1 MLISTVP
8 HTKLTGNLKQ
18 KSRSK
23 WVAEFAK
30 SQILQRLKHLQ
41 SGRLTLIDGN
51 EVHHFGNKTLDN
63 DTFADQNANQNTS
76 KKIDKGLV
84 KSATITVLDARFYGE
99 IAFGGSIGAGEAYM
113 LGYWNAENLT
123 DVIRLMCLNQSVMD
137 TLEGGYQWLNKP
149 AMKLL
154 HWLNSNT
161 TEGSRKNIAAH
172 YDLGNDMFSLFLDPT
187 MMYSSAMFN
196 AHTTSLQAASE
207 LKLKTICDKLALKE
221 ADHVVEIG
229 TGWGGFAIYAATHYG
244 CKVTTTTISTQQY
257 SLAKERV
264 KAAGLEDK
272 ITVLLEDYRNLTGVF
287 DKLVSIEMIEAVGHR
302 FFDTYFAQVSALL
315 KPDGLALIQAITIV
329 DQRYESAKTSVDF
342 IQRYIFPGSCIPSNT
357 ALLNSV
363 TSVSDLR
370 LFDLE
375 DIGPHY
381 ATTLRMWRENF
392 FANIQGIRDLGYS
405 EEFIK
410 MWEFYLCYCEGGFA
424 ERALGD
430 VHLLLTKP
438 ENRRAALA

>member
-1 MLISTVP
+1 MTTINTLPQET
-8 HTKLTGNLKQ
+8 LTTSLKQ

-23 WVAEFAK
+23 WVADFAK
-30 SQILQRLKHLQ
+30 AQILKRLLNLKT
-41 SGRLTLIDGN
+41 GRLTLIDGSEMHN
-51 EVHHFGNKTLDN
+51 FGKRSLN
-63 DTFADQNANQNTS
+63 DEES
-76 KKIDKGLV
+76 II
-84 KSATITVLDARFYGE
+84 ATITVLDPRFYGE

-113 LGYWNAENLT
+113 LGYWVTDSLT
-123 DVIRLMCLNQSVMD
+123 NVIRLMCVNQSVMD
-137 TLEGGYQWLNKP
+137 ALEGGYQWLTKP
-149 AMKLL
+149 LMKIL

-172 YDLGNDMFSLFLDPT
+172 YDLGNDMFGLFLDPT
-187 MMYSSAMFN
+187 MMYSSAIFN
-196 AHTTSLQAASE
+196 AQTPTLQSASE
-207 LKLKTICDKLALKE
+207 FKLKTICDKLDLKST
-221 ADHVVEIG
+221 DHVVEIG
-229 TGWGGFAIYAATHYG
+229 TGWGGFAIYAAKNYG

-257 SLAKERV
+257 ELAKSRV

-272 ITVLLEDYRNLTGVF
+272 ITLLLEDYRDLQGTF
-287 DKLVSIEMIEAVGHR
+287 DKLVSIEMIEAVGHQ
-302 FFDTYFAQVSALL
+302 FYDTYFAKVGSLL
-315 KPDGLALIQAITIV
+315 KPNGLALIQAIIIA

-357 ALLNSV
+357 AMLDSV
-363 TSVSDLR
+363 TKVSDLR

-381 ATTLRMWRENF
+381 ATTLKIWRENF
-392 FANIQGIRDLGYS
+392 FANIQAVRKLGYS

-430 VHLLLTKP
+430 VHLLLAKP
-438 ENRRAALA
+438 ENRRAALI